1 MVTRSK
7 CLYGDEI
14 IGIESIYTL
23 IDGKQINK
31 VNEVERIRELGRKN
45 QLFCPCGCGA
55 NLILVAGEKNLV
67 RQHFRTRSDHE
78 ENGAHA
84 CTWKEESDLSIQSK
98 ITLKC
103 WLENKMDMGN
113 EGIKYSLRASE
124 IIKSGRKF
132 ELSFYSSKNHFGLV
146 YVKDKKG
153 IYDEKLTYLNE
164 FLNTKI
170 LYITDIKN
178 HNESGQYPEF
188 MKKMQKQQ
196 GFCAF
201 LSFENESE
209 YKDAYLRTSFYR
221 MNSRGLWI
229 NHDLSFDKLD
239 AYSFDENS
247 DICLNGKP
255 LIHLVKEYTQR
266 LEEREAAILLKE
278 KDISK
283 PKEQNNEFRKN
294 ELIHSL
300 VSPNTTSNIPV
311 KTNIPVYINQESCL
325 ETNSNL
331 REITPKTMFVYK
343 NICEKGRNLEGMFL
357 YKEQNMDE
365 SILKRSRFKVHI
377 DHIEIKPSQI
387 ILYDDKQKKY
397 FYIFINEHINEGEL
411 LMNDGTPYCNISLK
425 YTEPE
430 DSWRV
435 INQQFIIK

>member
-1 MVTRSK
+1 MSK
-7 CLYGDEI
+7 W
-14 IGIESIYTL
+14 
-23 IDGKQINK
+23 Q
-31 VNEVERIRELGRKN
+31 
-45 QLFCPCGCGA
+45 
-55 NLILVAGEKNLV
+55 
-67 RQHFRTRSDHE
+67 
-78 ENGAHA
+78 
-84 CTWKEESDLSIQSK
+84 
-98 ITLKC
+98 
-103 WLENKMDMGN
+103 
-113 EGIKYSLRASE
+113 AS
-124 IIKSGRKF
+124 
-132 ELSFYSSKNHFGLV
+132 YSSGKR
-146 YVKDKKG
+146 
-153 IYDEKLTYLNE
+153 IYA
-164 FLNTKI
+164 KI
-170 LYITDIKN
+170 RRK
-178 HNESGQYPEF
+178 
-188 MKKMQKQQ
+188 
-196 GFCAF
+196 
-201 LSFENESE
+201 
-209 YKDAYLRTSFYR
+209 
-221 MNSRGLWI
+221 
-229 NHDLSFDKLD
+229 
-239 AYSFDENS
+239 
-247 DICLNGKP
+247 
-255 LIHLVKEYTQR
+255 
-266 LEEREAAILLKE
+266 AAILLKE